1 MSAFVNSIGEKETME
16 VEIAFALQLLRFVH
30 SDSFSIFSSDFN
42 ILDIDALIRLYNVEN
57 SKHIWWIS
65 SKFFT

>member
-30 SDSFSIFSSDFN
+30 NDGFFDFFLPTLISWILMLLN
-42 ILDIDALIRLYNVEN
+42 IEN
-57 SKHIWWIS
+57 SEHI
-65 SKFFT
+65 

>member
-30 SDSFSIFSSDFN
+30 SDIFFRFFLPITN
-42 ILDIDALIRLYNVEN
+42 FLDIDALIRLLKMEN
-57 SKHIWWIS
+57 SKYI
-65 SKFFT
+65 

>member
-30 SDSFSIFSSDFN
+30 SDSFFRFFLPITNF
-42 ILDIDALIRLYNVEN
+42 LDIDALIR
-57 SKHIWWIS
+57 K
-65 SKFFT
+65 

>member
-30 SDSFSIFSSDFN
+30 SDGFFDFFLPITN
-42 ILDIDALIRLYNVEN
+42 FLDIDALIR
-57 SKHIWWIS
+57 K
-65 SKFFT
+65 